1 MRKYITFLLIGFL
14 VLTFS
19 SCKLMYPN
27 IMFKQKDYQIFEIKD
42 RLISNYVVKPNDM
55 ITVQVY
61 SRDGFDLIDKTAN
74 SNSTVKTNIST
85 NLNQSNIAEYRVDD
99 KGFAD
104 LPILGNYYVEGLTE
118 IALKANLEN
127 EYSKL
132 YVDPFVN
139 VRVVNRRVFVFKGAV
154 GQVIPLNPTPTTLIE
169 VLALSGG
176 LTQGLKSYN
185 IKVIRGDLKNPN
197 ILQVDLSSIEG
208 LTQSEIVLQSN
219 DIVYV
224 EPRRKIFTDA
234 LREVTTT
241 ISILTSILTSGVL
254 IYTLTKK

>member
-1 MRKYITFLLIGFL
+1 MRKYIILLIVGITL
-14 VLTFS
+14 LSFS
-19 SCKLMYPN
+19 SCKVIYPN
-27 IMFKQKDYQIFEIKD
+27 IMFQQKDYQIFEIKD
-42 RLISNYVVKPNDM
+42 RLISNYLVKPNDM

-61 SRDGFDLIDKTAN
+61 SRDGFDLIDRTAN
-74 SNSTVKTNIST
+74 SSNTVKTTT
-85 NLNQSNIAEYRVDD
+85 NLGNQNNIAEYRVND
-99 KGFAD
+99 KGFVD
-104 LPILGNYYVEGLTE
+104 LPILGNYYVDGLTE
-118 IALKANLEN
+118 LALKANLEN

-176 LTQGLKSYN
+176 LQQGLKSYN
-185 IKVIRGDLKNPN
+185 IKVIRGDLKSPN
-197 ILQVDLSSIEG
+197 ILQVNLSTIQG
-208 LTQSEIVLQSN
+208 LTESEIILQSN

-224 EPRRKIFTDA
+224 EPRRRVFTDA

-241 ISILTSILTSGVL
+241 LSILTSIVTSGVL
-254 IYTLTKK
+254 ISTLAKK